1 MDWEKA
7 KLIAD
12 NPQVAAAIT
21 RSSALAKQHKPFIA
35 FLAFASFVLLC
46 MHLPWSQA
54 GAASLGGLSR
64 PTHMTP
70 DQDPFFN
77 TTASKPN
84 GSLEIIPAT
93 TMGKK
98 ARWAKV
104 AVASGFED
112 VVYERALDTHIKH
125 AERHGYPM
133 YVGRENAADGM
144 FNKIAYILHVVLQ
157 ELYKPAEERIEWL
170 FYFDADTI
178 IMNKEIPMEIFE
190 PPSDYDHINYIAARD
205 WNGLNAGVLL
215 LRVHPWTVDLLCRTM
230 TYKHYHPEESYQ
242 FEEQTILARLTE
254 NDPEFHKEAIYMPR
268 SWFNAYFYGMHEVRP
283 GMLLS
288 HFAHPDFKWH
298 MYEWLNVAYEQDGS
312 ENPVY
317 QKKVD
322 DTEYPEEIKQFWNVK
337 RRADR
342 VIKGFKRN
350 IERNAD
356 PVEWGLQHEETKALA
371 DEFRQKFEDF
381 KDAAFFSTDS
391 PSDLERKINLAEEV
405 SLTDE
410 SERNT
415 ILLTNEIGKWQVD
428 SRTHV
433 LL

>member
-7 KLIAD
+7 RLIGD
-12 NPQVAAAIT
+12 NPQVAAAIN
-21 RSSALAKQHKPFIA
+21 RSSAIVKQHKPFVA

-54 GAASLGGLSR
+54 GVGNGTTLGAAYSR
-64 PTHMTP
+64 NPKITTP

-77 TTASKPN
+77 QTLAVKN
-84 GSLEIIPAT
+84 GSLEIIPKLGYT
-93 TMGKK
+93 GKK

-112 VVYERALDTHIKH
+112 VVYERALDTHIRH

-144 FNKIAYILHVVLQ
+144 FNKIAYILNIVLQ

-190 PPSDYDHINYIAARD
+190 PPSDYQHLNYIAARD

-230 TYKHYHPEESYQ
+230 TYKHYHPDEPYQ

-268 SWFNAYFYGMHEVRP
+268 SWFNAYFYGMQEVRP

-298 MYEWLNVAYEQDGS
+298 MYEWLHVAYEEDGS
-312 ENPVY
+312 DNPTY
-317 QKKVD
+317 QKKVE
-322 DTEYPEEIKQFWNVK
+322 DTEYPEEIKKFWNVK

-342 VIKGFKRN
+342 VIKGFQRN
-350 IERNAD
+350 VERHAD

-371 DEFRQKFEDF
+371 EDFRQKFEDL
-381 KDAAFFSTDS
+381 KHAAFFGTDN
-391 PSDLERKINLAEEV
+391 PAELERRVNWAEEV
-405 SLTDE
+405 S
-410 SERNT
+410 S
-415 ILLTNEIGKWQVD
+415 
-428 SRTHV
+428 
-433 LL
+433 